1 MSIRRLFDWRLVSLF
16 ATTIALA
23 CVAAMNAQTPGSSG
37 TIKGILLDTE
47 CSPNAETRMVSTPT
61 PHFEGGTVWAYT
73 HTRKCLLM
81 PACQRSGYGVY
92 SLDTYKYI
100 PFDAAGNQKAAAAL
114 AASKKEDDI
123 RVEVTGQMDGG
134 KLKVASL
141 KILP

>member
-16 ATTIALA
+16 ATTIVLA
-23 CVAAMNAQTPGSSG
+23 CVVAMNAQTPGSSG

-47 CSPNAETRMVSTPT
+47 CSPNAEARMVSTPT

>member
-16 ATTIALA
+16 AVPAALFF
-23 CVAAMNAQTPGSSG
+23 AMSMGAQTPGNSG

-47 CSPNAETRMVSTPT
+47 CSPNAEARMVSTPT
-61 PHFEGGTVWAYT
+61 PNFEGGTVWAYT

-92 SLDTYKYI
+92 SLDTYKYLS
-100 PFDAAGNQKAAAAL
+100 FDAAGNQKAAAAL
-114 AASKKEDDI
+114 AASKREDDI
-123 RVEVTGQMDGG
+123 RVEVTGQVDGDRI
-134 KLKVASL
+134 KVASL

>member
-16 ATTIALA
+16 AVLAALL
-23 CVAAMNAQTPGSSG
+23 CAASIGAQTAKSG

-47 CSPNAETRMVSTPT
+47 CSSNAEARMVSTPT

-100 PFDAAGNQKAAAAL
+100 PFDAAGNQKALAAL
-114 AASKKEDDI
+114 QSSKKEDDI